1 MKLSKGW
8 SAYIFPKNNLRY
20 HTVIVVLTNSLKADT
35 IVYSGHLK
43 ENQNSMRRDE
53 EYASRGKRT
62 LHTVYAFIG

>member
-1 MKLSKGW
+1 M
-8 SAYIFPKNNLRY
+8 
-20 HTVIVVLTNSLKADT
+20 
-35 IVYSGHLK
+35 YSGHMK